1 MKKIKIGLLPLYIK
15 LYDDRGTDR
24 KPLEIFYDKIAGLLE
39 KENFTVVK
47 SPVCRIKEEFIS
59 SVKNFEDEKADA
71 IVTLHLAYSPSLE
84 SIDALCA
91 TDLPIVVLDTTEG
104 YGFSKE
110 YSAKPVSYNHGIH
123 GVMDMCNLLKR
134 RGKKYAVCAGHIQDG
149 TVIKRT
155 ADCVKAAVAAKS
167 LKGSKTGVFGTS
179 FKGMGDFLV
188 TSGEVKKAFG
198 IELVKYTE
206 NDMKKSVDAV
216 SDSEIKAERAVYG
229 KEFVISEKTDENKL
243 ATSIKSC
250 LAVRNAIKED
260 KLDAFT
266 VNFLD
271 ANKNGLGNMPFVE
284 CCKEMQ
290 NGVGYAGEG
299 DALTASF
306 VGAIAKSFKDFSFI
320 EIFCPDW
327 KENRLFIS
335 HMGEMN
341 YAVSSIKPV
350 LTESAFPYTDTEFCY
365 KGLAEFKSGKAVF
378 CNVFKDKGEE
388 FKLLLSNIE
397 MTGVDTHDFDDSM
410 RGWFI
415 PPVPVPEFLEKL
427 SEHGATHHSF
437 IVYDTDIK
445 ALEYFGELLNLK
457 VVKI

>member
-1 MKKIKIGLLPLYIK
+1 MKGIKIGLLPLYIK
-15 LYDDRGTDR
+15 LYDDVNAEKGGLIR
-24 KPLEIFYDKIAGLLE
+24 FYDKIAEEFGG
-39 KENFTVVK
+39 NGISVVK
-47 SPVCRIKEEFIS
+47 VPICRIKDEFDKA
-59 SVKNFEDEKADA
+59 VKDIEKAGADV

-84 SIDALCA
+84 SIEAL
-91 TDLPIVVLDTTEG
+91 TETELPIVVLDSTEG
-104 YGFSKE
+104 YGYSKD
-110 YSAKPVSYNHGIH
+110 YSESPLMFNHGIH

-134 RGKKYAVCAGHIQDG
+134 RGKKYAICAGHINDG
-149 TVIKRT
+149 KVIKKA

-167 LKGSKTGVFGTS
+167 LNGSRTGVFSTS

-188 TSGEVKKAFG
+188 NEKEVKDAFG
-198 IELVKYTE
+198 IELISFGDREMKSFAEEVTE
-206 NDMKKSVDAV
+206 N
-216 SDSEIKAERAVYG
+216 EIKEER
-229 KEFVISEKTDENKL
+229 EKYNADFDMTGDIDEEKL
-243 ATSIKSC
+243 STSIKSC
-250 LAVRNAIKED
+250 LAVRKAIKKN

-271 ANKNGLGNMPFVE
+271 TSKKNLGNMPFVE
-284 CCKEMQ
+284 CCKEMRD
-290 NGVGYAGEG
+290 GVGYAGEG

-306 VGAIAKSFKDFSFI
+306 VGAIAKSFKEFSFV

-341 YAVSSIKPV
+341 YAVAKNKPV
-350 LTESAFPYTDTEFCY
+350 LTESGFSFSDAGFCF

-378 CNVFKDKGEE
+378 CNVFKDKGEI
-388 FKLLLSNIE
+388 FKLLLSDIE
-397 MTGVDTHDFDDSM
+397 MVNVDTHDFDDNM

-415 PPVPVPEFLEKL
+415 PSVPVPEFLEKL
-427 SEHGATHHSF
+427 SENGATHHSF

-445 ALEYFGELLNLK
+445 AMEYFGELLDMK

>member
-1 MKKIKIGLLPLYIK
+1 MKEIKIGLLPLYIK
-15 LYDDRGTDR
+15 LYDDVNVKKQALVD
-24 KPLEIFYDKIAGLLE
+24 FYDKIAELFESEG
-39 KENFTVVK
+39 FSVVK
-47 SPVCRIKEEFIS
+47 SPVCRVKEEFS
-59 SVKNFEDEKADA
+59 ASVKNFERENADV

-84 SIDALCA
+84 SIDALA
-91 TDLPIVVLDTTEG
+91 GTKLPIVVLDTTEG
-104 YGFSKE
+104 YGYAKKYSK
-110 YSAKPVSYNHGIH
+110 SPLMYNHGIH

-134 RGKKYAVCAGHIQDG
+134 RGKKYAICAGHIGDG
-149 TVIKRT
+149 KVMKKA

-167 LKGSKTGVFGTS
+167 LNGSRTGVFGSS

-188 TSGEVKKAFG
+188 TKGEVKKAFG
-198 IELVKYTE
+198 IELVNYGAE
-206 NDMKKSVDAV
+206 EMKKAYSAV
-216 SDSEIKAERAVYG
+216 PDDEVKAERAVYG
-229 KEFVISEKTDENKL
+229 KEFDLPEKIDETKL

-250 LAVRNAIKED
+250 LAVRKAIKDD

-271 ANKNGLGNMPFVE
+271 ITKSNLKNMPFIE

-290 NGVGYAGEG
+290 SGVGYAGEG

-306 VGAIAKSFKDFSFI
+306 VGAIAKSFKDFSFV

-341 YAVSSIKPV
+341 YSVAKDKPV
-350 LTESAFPYTDTEFCY
+350 LTESGFSYTDAEFCF

-378 CNVFKDKGEE
+378 CNVFKDRGEE
-388 FKLLLSNIE
+388 FKLLLSDIEMVNIE
-397 MTGVDTHDFDDSM
+397 THDFDDSM

-457 VVKI
+457 TVKI

>member
-1 MKKIKIGLLPLYIK
+1 MKQIKIGLLPLYIK
-15 LYDDRGTDR
+15 LYDDVNAEKSGLVD
-24 KPLEIFYDKIAGLLE
+24 FYDKIAEFFESEG
-39 KENFTVVK
+39 FSVIK
-47 SPVCRIKEEFIS
+47 SPVCRVKEEFTS
-59 SVKNFEDEKADA
+59 SVKNFEEKKADV

-84 SIDALCA
+84 SIDALA
-91 TDLPIVVLDTTEG
+91 GTELPIVVLDTTEG
-104 YGFSKE
+104 YGYSKK
-110 YSAKPVSYNHGIH
+110 YSKSPLMYNHGIH

-134 RGKKYAVCAGHIQDG
+134 RGKKYAICAGHINDG
-149 TVIKRT
+149 KVIKKT
-155 ADCVKAAVAAKS
+155 VDCVKAAVAAKS
-167 LKGSKTGVFGTS
+167 LNGSRTGVFGTS

-188 TSGEVKKAFG
+188 TKEEVKKAFG
-198 IELVKYTE
+198 IELVNYGDE
-206 NDMKKSVDAV
+206 DMQKVFNAV
-216 SDSEIKAERAVYG
+216 SCEEIKAERAVYD
-229 KEFVISEKTDENKL
+229 KEFALPEKVDEDKL

-250 LAVRNAIKED
+250 LAVRKAVKDD

-271 ANKNGLGNMPFVE
+271 ITKSNLKNMPFIE

-290 NGVGYAGEG
+290 NSVGYAGEG

-306 VGAIAKSFKDFSFI
+306 VGAIAKGFNDFSFV

-341 YAVSSIKPV
+341 YSVAKAKPV
-350 LTESAFPYTDTEFCY
+350 LTETVFDYTDAEFCF

-388 FKLLLSNIE
+388 FKLLLSDIE
-397 MTGVDTHDFDDSM
+397 MINVDTHDFDGNV

-415 PPVPVPEFLEKL
+415 PPVPLPEFLEKL
-427 SEHGATHHSF
+427 SEYGATHHSF

-445 ALEYFGELLNLK
+445 AMEYFGELLNLK
-457 VVKI
+457 TVKI